1 MNRKCVV
8 FPVFLTL
15 IAGAQGAAPA
25 SAIVCASCH
34 RAESLTQ
41 PSTSMGHALE
51 AVADCTI
58 LRSNPKLALRH
69 GAYSYQIVREGDR
82 SIYSVSDGHQ
92 TLTVP
97 IAWAFGLGSAGQTYV
112 YQWNGHWYESS
123 VSYFRVLHGAD
134 LTLGFRSR
142 SPRNLE
148 EAAGRIMTLP
158 ETRDCF
164 NCHATNAVH
173 QGRLQFERLLPGVQC
188 QRCHGEAATHM
199 EAMKTGDVKRAA
211 MPQLGKLT
219 NDQLSD
225 FCGQCHRTWAQ
236 INMNGPHDINNIRF
250 QPYRLTNSKCY
261 DASDRRISCTACHD
275 PHREVEHQA
284 EAYDAKCLACH
295 GGAKR
300 AATTHPV
307 KSHCPVSPKDCVTCH
322 MPKYELEGAHNRFTD
337 HQLRIVRTG
346 ELYPG

>member
-1 MNRKCVV
+1 VNIFAVL
-8 FPVFLTL
+8 LTL
-15 IAGAQGAAPA
+15 LAGFAGVQAAPA
-25 SAIVCASCH
+25 APAIVCASCH
-34 RAESLTQ
+34 RVESLTQ
-41 PSTSMGHALE
+41 PATSMGHALE
-51 AVADCTI
+51 AVTDCTI

-82 SIYSVSDGHQ
+82 SIYSVTDGHQ

-123 VSYFRVLHGAD
+123 VTYFRALRGAD

-173 QGRLQFERLLPGVQC
+173 QGRLQFERLTPGVQC
-188 QRCHGEAATHM
+188 QRCHGDTAAHV

-219 NDQLSD
+219 TDQLSD
-225 FCGQCHRTWAQ
+225 FCGQCHRTAAQ

-250 QPYRLTNSKCY
+250 QPYRLANSKCY

-275 PHREVEHQA
+275 PHREVEHGA

-295 GGAKR
+295 RTAKR
-300 AATTHPV
+300 C
-307 KSHCPVSPKDCVTCH
+307 SVSPKDCVTCH

-337 HQLRIVRTG
+337 HQIRIVRAG
-346 ELYPG
+346 EPYPD

>member
-1 MNRKCVV
+1 MARKLVIFTVC
-8 FPVFLTL
+8 LTS
-15 IAGAQGAAPA
+15 IAGAQAAPPTSA
-25 SAIVCASCH
+25 SVCASCH
-34 RAESLTQ
+34 RVEALIQ

-51 AVADCTI
+51 AVSDCTI
-58 LRSNPKLALRH
+58 LRSNPKLAFRH

-82 SIYSVSDGHQ
+82 SIYRVSDGHQ
-92 TLTVP
+92 TFTVP

-123 VSYFRVLHGAD
+123 ATYFRALGGAD
-134 LTLGFRSR
+134 LTLGFRNR

-148 EAAGRIMTLP
+148 EAAGRIMTVP

-164 NCHATNAVH
+164 NCHATNAVG
-173 QGRLQFERLLPGVQC
+173 QGRLQFDKLIPGVQC
-188 QRCHGEAATHM
+188 QRCHVEAAMHA
-199 EAMKTGDVKRAA
+199 EAMKAGDVKRAA

-225 FCGQCHRTWAQ
+225 FCGQCHRTSAL

-250 QPYRLTNSKCY
+250 QPYRLANSKCY

-275 PHREVEHQA
+275 PHREVEHGA

-295 GGAKR
+295 GGTAR
-300 AATTHPV
+300 AAGANPGMN
-307 KSHCPVSPKDCVTCH
+307 HCPVSPKDCVTCH

-337 HQLRIVRTG
+337 HQIRIVRKG
-346 ELYPG
+346 EPYPG